1 MYKEHAIHAIAGT
14 FILVSLLLSQLH
26 NPYWLL
32 FTGFVGLN
40 LFQHAFSRWC
50 LMEKILH
57 KAGFKSYAESN

>member
-1 MYKEHAIHAIAGT
+1 MYKEHAVHTIAGT

-26 NPYWLL
+26 SVYWLL

-40 LFQHAFSRWC
+40 LFQHGFSRWC

-57 KAGFKSYAESN
+57 KAGFKSYSEPN